1 MTEET
6 NSVHRIFVG
15 NVLRNV
21 PLEYQEEMS
30 LNRLLKW
37 IVLFQN
43 RLVRLRILLLS
54 CYVTGLQ
61 ITVPAVPEIE
71 SLQSNYLQQNV
82 YQLRKFHP
90 AFLFF
95 LFLYDADLVAYNR
108 QVDCSNFISRSQ
120 VSF

>member
-1 MTEET
+1 MKEET
-6 NSVHRIFVG
+6 NSAHRIFVG

-21 PLEYQEEMS
+21 PLEYQEGMS

-82 YQLRKFHP
+82 YQLQKFHP

-95 LFLYDADLVAYNR
+95 LFLYAADLVAYNR
-108 QVDCSNFISRSQ
+108 QAACSNFISRSQ